1 MAKQHRVTSVDV
13 ARASGVSRATV
24 SYVLNNDPRQ
34 SIPAETRERVL
45 AAARALGYQPSPA
58 ARTLRAGS
66 SQVVLAVLPF
76 AQVDPGLAISL
87 QALGEALAQH
97 RYSLI
102 WHIGRSAGE
111 ATHPA
116 ANISPAVVISYID
129 APSPADAAFLEQF
142 RAPVVTLDGAAY
154 GAAVGELQA
163 THLYGRS
170 WRRLAFVAPE
180 RADVQR
186 LADARMAGVARACAA
201 LGLAPSAVVRMPRS
215 RAAARAAVAGLLSSA
230 GGPLGFCCYNDEI
243 AFMLLAALADL
254 GVAVPAA
261 AAVIGCDDIPLAPFS
276 LPALTSVSLHQ
287 ADVLGDLVRH
297 ILAVAAGQ
305 HAAPIPSVPL
315 SVVERGSA

>member
-45 AAARALGYQPSPA
+45 AAVRELGYQPSPA

-87 QALGEALAQH
+87 QALATALAQH

-102 WHIGRSAGE
+102 WHIGRSAGD

-116 ANISPAVVISYID
+116 ANISPAVVVSYID
-129 APSPADAAFLEQF
+129 APCAADLAFLQQF
-142 RAPVVTLDGAAY
+142 QAPVVTLDGAAY

-163 THLYGRS
+163 AHLHGRG

-186 LADARMAGVARACAA
+186 LASARLSGVASACAA
-201 LGLAPSAVVRMPRS
+201 LGIAPPAVVRMPRS
-215 RAAARAAVAGLLSSA
+215 RDAARAAVADLLAA
-230 GGPLGFCCYNDEI
+230 GGPVGFCCYNDEI

-254 GVAVPAA
+254 DVAVPEA

-276 LPALTSVSLHQ
+276 TPALTSVSLHQ

-297 ILAVAAGQ
+297 ILATAAGEPPP
-305 HAAPIPSVPL
+305 PIPSVPL
-315 SVVERGSA
+315 SVVERRSA